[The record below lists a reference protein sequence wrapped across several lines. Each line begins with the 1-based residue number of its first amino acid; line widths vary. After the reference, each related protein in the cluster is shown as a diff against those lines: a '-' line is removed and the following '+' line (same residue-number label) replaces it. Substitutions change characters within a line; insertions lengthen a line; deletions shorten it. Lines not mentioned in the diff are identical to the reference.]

1 MARQAAPR
9 PHLLRDAGFVLRSHR
24 TSRQDEKCSDR
35 ILNRGSAQ
43 ARLAIGSDQTG
54 SVPSDRSAHRCTSR
68 PSGPNGRLRR
78 ERPRLAGRCRG
89 SGKPDVFLSRVRH
102 RRRRP
107 GKPVAES
114 PRLRRPWRAIGFKA
128 FLRRRVRNVPD
139 RFRPWDVLSFHG
151 LCSPSRFHL
160 FRRPITTV
168 LPVLAPGFRRRT
180 PRGESASASVGRAGP
195 RGSRVSDDP
204 SEIRRP
210 APCVALRRCVGCCS
224 FLPALRL
231 ATENEVVRPGLPSLS
246 GTGVARPFGTV
257 ALRTT
262 LAGRLRASVTRH
274 APTFMGFFTFKER
287 SEERFSSFEKLLSD
301 RFSKSVCPLE
311 PFT

>member
-1 MARQAAPR
+1 MQRPDSEPGIPR
-9 PHLLRDAGFVLRSHR
+9 
-24 TSRQDEKCSDR
+24 K
-35 ILNRGSAQ
+35 RG
-43 ARLAIGSDQTG
+43 LATGSDQTG

-102 RRRRP
+102 RRRHP

-195 RGSRVSDDP
+195 RGSRVPGDP

-224 FLPALRL
+224 FLPTLRL
-231 ATENEVVRPGLPSLS
+231 ATKNGEVRPGLPSLS
-246 GTGVARPFGTV
+246 GTGVARSFAPPH
-257 ALRTT
+257 LR
-262 LAGRLRASVTRH
+262 RPLRAAFARW
-274 APTFMGFFTFKER
+274 
-287 SEERFSSFEKLLSD
+287 
-301 RFSKSVCPLE
+301 
-311 PFT
+311 